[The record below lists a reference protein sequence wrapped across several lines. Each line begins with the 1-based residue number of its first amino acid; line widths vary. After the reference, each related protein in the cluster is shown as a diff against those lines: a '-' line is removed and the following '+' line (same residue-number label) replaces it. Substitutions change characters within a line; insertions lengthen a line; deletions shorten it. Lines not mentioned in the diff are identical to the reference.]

1 MLAFTA
7 ITALVLMSQ
16 AAASPSQNPQ
26 PAAGSPQIRFSFEHA
41 QLDPATYTLVVK
53 EDGSGHYE
61 STPGP
66 VSGSGSDGIA
76 SAPQQRA
83 IVIRDPL
90 LESLFRGARAH
101 HFFATECEAPG
112 SKVAFTGKKT
122 LAYSGPDG
130 RGECTFNWS
139 RDQQLN
145 QLADSL
151 MSVAFTIHEGN
162 RLAIEHAHSRLGL
175 DAELEQLQDAVKEHR
190 ALEIENIAPE
200 LQAIAADP
208 AVMNRARSRAR
219 ALLNGETS
227 KH

>member
-1 MLAFTA
+1 MLAFAA
-7 ITALVLMSQ
+7 ILAISLFQ
-16 AAASPSQNPQ
+16 AAPSSSGNVQPAGASPE
-26 PAAGSPQIRFSFEHA
+26 IRFSFEHA
-41 QLDPATYTLVVK
+41 QLDPATYSLMVN

-66 VSGSGSDGIA
+66 VSVSGSDGIA
-76 SAPQQRA
+76 SAPHQRD

-90 LESLFRGARAH
+90 LESLFKTARAH
-101 HFFATECEAPG
+101 HFFATECEAPD
-112 SKVAFTGKKT
+112 SHVAFTGKKT

-151 MSVAFTIHEGN
+151 MAVAFTIHEGS
-162 RLAIEHAHSRLGL
+162 RLAIEHVHSRLSL
-175 DAELEQLQDAVKEHR
+175 DAELEQLQDAAKDHR

-200 LQAIAADP
+200 LQSIVADP
-208 AVMNRARSRAR
+208 AVMNRARNRAR
-219 ALLNGETS
+219 ALLNGDAS

>member
-1 MLAFTA
+1 MLAFAA
-7 ITALVLMSQ
+7 ILSIALFQSAPPSSGNVQ
-16 AAASPSQNPQ
+16 PAAASPE
-26 PAAGSPQIRFSFEHA
+26 IRFSFEHS
-41 QLDPATYTLVVK
+41 QLDPATYFLVVK

-66 VSGSGSDGIA
+66 VSTPGTDGIA
-76 SAPQQRA
+76 SAPQQRD

-90 LESLFRGARAH
+90 LESLFKTARSH
-101 HFFATECEAPG
+101 HFFATECEAPD
-112 SKVAFTGKKT
+112 SHVAFTGKKT

-162 RLAIEHAHSRLGL
+162 RLAIEHAHSRLSL
-175 DAELEQLQDAVKEHR
+175 DAELEQLQDAVKDRR

-200 LQAIAADP
+200 LQSIAADP
-208 AVMNRARSRAR
+208 AVMNRARNRAR

>member
-1 MLAFTA
+1 MLAFAAT
-7 ITALVLMSQ
+7 IALALSQ
-16 AAASPSQNPQ
+16 AASSPSEDAQ

-66 VSGSGSDGIA
+66 VSGAGTDGIA
-76 SAPQQRA
+76 SAPLQRD

-90 LESLFRGARAH
+90 LESIFRSARSH
-101 HFFATECEAPG
+101 HYFATECEAPD
-112 SKVAFTGKKT
+112 SHVAFTGKKT

-151 MSVAFTIHEGN
+151 MAVAFTIHEGS
-162 RLAIEHAHSRLGL
+162 RLAIEHVHSRLSL
-175 DAELEQLQDAVKEHR
+175 DAELEQLEDAVKDHR

-200 LQAIAADP
+200 LQSIAADS
-208 AVMNRARSRAR
+208 AVMNRARNRAR
-219 ALLNGETS
+219 ALLNGGAS